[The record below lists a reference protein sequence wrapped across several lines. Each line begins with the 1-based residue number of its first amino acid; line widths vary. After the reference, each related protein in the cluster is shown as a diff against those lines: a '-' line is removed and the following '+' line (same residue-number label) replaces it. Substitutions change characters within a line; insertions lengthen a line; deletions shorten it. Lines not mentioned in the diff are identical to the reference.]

1 MWDGKKVINVRA
13 GSISMFDQF
22 IEHDTGGIVKGLTLE
37 WQCPKCAGLNFK
49 ILLSKQRGSGE
60 YHTRCRYCKAK
71 YRVKFPVPEKA
82 IAGETEFMERL
93 SLEDFTSEEHLDMI
107 KDFAEIEYLRVDG
120 ALPGLIKGK
129 QRALEEKIAF
139 AKKRRRL

>member
-1 MWDGKKVINVRA
+1 
-13 GSISMFDQF
+13 MFDQF
-22 IEHDTGGIVKGLTLE
+22 IEHDTEGTLKGLTLE

-71 YRVKFPVPEKA
+71 YRVKFPAQQKE
-82 IAGETEFMERL
+82 IAGEEDFMERI
-93 SLEDFTSEEHLDMI
+93 SIEKFTPEEQMDMI
-107 KDFAEIEYLRVDG
+107 KDFAEIEYMKVDK
-120 ALPGLIKGK
+120 ALPNIIAGK

-139 AKKRRRL
+139 AKRQRRL